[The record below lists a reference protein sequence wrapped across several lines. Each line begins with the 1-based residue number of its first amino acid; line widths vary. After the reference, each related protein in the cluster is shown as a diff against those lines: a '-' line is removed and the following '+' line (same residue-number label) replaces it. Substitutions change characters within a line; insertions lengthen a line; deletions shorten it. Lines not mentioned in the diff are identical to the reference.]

1 MIKAMFCSGLLI
13 KYTNLKCISAPTN
26 VKSFLRS
33 MRQRSDSD
41 AFILYFLC
49 LDVSV
54 SMLVTFKEFFWRK
67 QYNAYLLSFST
78 LVIEL
83 EVIQHY

>member
-1 MIKAMFCSGLLI
+1 MIKSMLCSGLLI
-13 KYTNLKCISAPTN
+13 KCTNLKCISAPTD

-41 AFILYFLC
+41 AFILSFLC

-54 SMLVTFKEFFWRK
+54 SVSVTFKEFFWRK
-67 QYNAYLLSFST
+67 QYNACLLSFSS
-78 LVIEL
+78 LVIDL
-83 EVIQHY
+83 EVTQHY